1 MTPSHPL
8 YTFRQRRAL
17 RRGVIALAALSMT
30 AYGGVRAAISGAA
43 SVWNP
48 VQSLSPTPRFQA
60 GAVGPITLQKP
71 FGKSTFNVTFPE
83 IYKVPPKV
91 VLTVSGDSEIPVNIR
106 LLGQAN
112 VGGFR
117 AIAQAQYFT
126 QQQTTTTITVNWMAL
141 GDGIPPA
148 K

>member
-1 MTPSHPL
+1 MQPRVISFL
-8 YTFRQRRAL
+8 DSKKRASRL
-17 RRGVIALAALSMT
+17 GIAALAALSVA
-30 AYGGVRAAISGAA
+30 AYSGVRAAVSGVAVTW
-43 SVWNP
+43 SP
-48 VQSLSPTPRFQA
+48 VRALSPTPQFQA

-71 FGKSTFNVTFPE
+71 LGKSIFNVTFPE
-83 IYKVPPKV
+83 VYRVPPKV
-91 VLTVSGDSEIPVNIR
+91 VLTVSGDSDIPVNVR

-126 QQQTTTTITVNWMAL
+126 QQTTTTITVNWMAL

-148 K
+148 P